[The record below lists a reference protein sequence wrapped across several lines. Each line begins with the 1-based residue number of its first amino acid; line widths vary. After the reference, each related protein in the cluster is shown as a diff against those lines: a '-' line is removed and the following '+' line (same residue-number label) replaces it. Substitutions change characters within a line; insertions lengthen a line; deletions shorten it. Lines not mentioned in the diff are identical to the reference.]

1 MSRPPRKR
9 AGGKATEGSRITVIG
24 NVNIDWIMGP
34 VTPWPKPGT
43 EIWVPHSELRVGGAA
58 GNAAFA
64 LKAMGAPYRIVASI
78 GSDMFGRWLA
88 EAFGPAARRWPAA
101 RGATTASVGITYPN
115 GERTF
120 FTTPGHLD
128 ELGFADIC
136 RQLPK
141 RVRAGEVALLL
152 GGFLSPPLLKRYEA
166 LLAHLRTI
174 GFAIALDPSWPPQ
187 GWTRMRR
194 RVAGWL
200 SACDHV
206 LLNEAESRALSGAES
221 VAKAGPWIAQ
231 RARPGATV
239 VIKQGARGATGWQS
253 GRRIHVA
260 APRIK
265 VVDTIG
271 TGDVFDAA
279 YLRARSLGAELAEAV
294 GEGVR
299 IASAVAST
307 YPRRYDPAHAAARG
321 G

>member
-1 MSRPPRKR
+1 MSRPPRGR
-9 AGGKATEGSRITVIG
+9 AGGGAAGGSRITVIG

-88 EAFGPAARRWPAA
+88 DAFGAAARRWPVAPV
-101 RGATTASVGITYPN
+101 ATTASVGITYPN

-128 ELGFADIC
+128 RLSFVEVC

-141 RVRAGEVALLL
+141 RTRAGEIALLL
-152 GGFLSPPLLKRYEA
+152 GGFLSLPLLKRYEA
-166 LLAHLRTI
+166 LLEHLRRI

-187 GWTRMRR
+187 GWAKMRR
-194 RVAGWL
+194 RVTAWL

-206 LLNEAESRALSGAES
+206 LMNEAESCALSGEDS
-221 VAKAGPWIAQ
+221 VAKAGPWIGR
-231 RARPGATV
+231 RARPGATI
-239 VIKQGARGATGWQS
+239 VIKQGARGATGWQN
-253 GRRIHVA
+253 GRRVHAA

-271 TGDVFDAA
+271 AGDVFDAA
-279 YLRARSLGAELAEAV
+279 YLRARSLGAGLADSV

-307 YPRRYDPAHAAARG
+307 YPRRYDAVRGPAREG
-321 G
+321 